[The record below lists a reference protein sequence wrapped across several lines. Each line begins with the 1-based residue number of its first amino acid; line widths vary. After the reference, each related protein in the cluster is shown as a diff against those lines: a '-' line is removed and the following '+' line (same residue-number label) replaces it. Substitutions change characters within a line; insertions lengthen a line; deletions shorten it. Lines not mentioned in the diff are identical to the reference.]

1 MEFELEQAKDILRRT
16 PATLDALLR
25 GLPAEWVNG
34 TEGPDTWSPLDVL
47 GHLVH
52 GEEEDWI
59 PRAQI
64 ILQHGES
71 SAFEPFDR
79 FAYLERD
86 STKGKDLADLLTTF
100 EALRAKN
107 LEALDDMD
115 LENGDRLTLHGTH
128 PEFGRVTL
136 GQLIA
141 TWATHDLAH
150 IVQIARVLAKQY
162 DSAVGPWKAYLSV
175 LQ

>member
-1 MEFELEQAKDILRRT
+1 MEFDLAQGKDILRRT

-25 GLPAEWVNG
+25 GLPDEWLGGN
-34 TEGPDTWSPLDVL
+34 EGPNTWSPLDVL
-47 GHLVH
+47 GHLIH

-59 PRAQI
+59 PRALI
-64 ILQHGES
+64 VLQHGES

-79 FAYLERD
+79 FAYLERE
-86 STKGKDLADLLTTF
+86 STKGKGPADLLDTF
-100 EALRAKN
+100 EALRTKN
-107 LEALDDMD
+107 LATLDDMD
-115 LENGDRLTLHGTH
+115 LDNNDRLALLGTH

-150 IVQIARVLAKQY
+150 IVQIARVMAKQY

-175 LQ
+175 LK